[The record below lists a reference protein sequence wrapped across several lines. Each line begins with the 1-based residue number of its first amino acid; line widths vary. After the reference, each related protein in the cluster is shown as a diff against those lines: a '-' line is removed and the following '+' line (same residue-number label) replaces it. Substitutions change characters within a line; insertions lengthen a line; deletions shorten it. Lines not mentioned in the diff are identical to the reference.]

1 MQEINVEEIMQGI
14 RKEIAEKH
22 YEDVEYKFRD
32 VHLRLNCVDAVYD
45 KEEFIANLDKA
56 KPHAIVN
63 AYKPLYGNPI
73 SKIIKK
79 INRKLIA
86 FYVESVVDD
95 QNDYNIYTHRA
106 IAMLPDR
113 FQDTDERLFELEKKL
128 AKCEK
133 TIEELKSQLEK

>member
-32 VHLRLNCVDAVYD
+32 VHLRLNCADAVYD

-63 AYKPLYGNPI
+63 AYKPLYGNQI

-86 FYVESVVDD
+86 FYVESIVDD

>member
-32 VHLRLNCVDAVYD
+32 VHLRLNCSDAVYD

-86 FYVESVVDD
+86 FYVESIVMTRMIIISIRIGLLLSFRIDFRIQMNASMSWKKSLQSV
-95 QNDYNIYTHRA
+95 
-106 IAMLPDR
+106 
-113 FQDTDERLFELEKKL
+113 KKL
-128 AKCEK
+128 
-133 TIEELKSQLEK
+133 

>member
-32 VHLRLNCVDAVYD
+32 VHLRLNCSDAVYD

-86 FYVESVVDD
+86 FFP
-95 QNDYNIYTHRA
+95 THRGVHLYPEIYPEA
-106 IAMLPDR
+106 
-113 FQDTDERLFELEKKL
+113 
-128 AKCEK
+128 
-133 TIEELKSQLEK
+133 

>member
-32 VHLRLNCVDAVYD
+32 VHLKLNCADAVYD
-45 KEEFIANLDKA
+45 KEEF
-56 KPHAIVN
+56 IVN

-86 FYVESVVDD
+86 FYVESIVDD

>member
-32 VHLRLNCVDAVYD
+32 VHLRLNCSDAVYD

-86 FYVESVVDD
+86 FYVESIVDD
-95 QNDYNIYTHRA
+95 QNGLLLCFRIDFRIQMNA
-106 IAMLPDR
+106 SMSWKKSL
-113 FQDTDERLFELEKKL
+113 QSVKKL
-128 AKCEK
+128 
-133 TIEELKSQLEK
+133 

>member
-32 VHLRLNCVDAVYD
+32 VHLRLNCSDAVYD

-86 FYVESVVDD
+86 FYVESIGIGLLLCFRIDFRIQMNASMSWKKSLQSV
-95 QNDYNIYTHRA
+95 
-106 IAMLPDR
+106 
-113 FQDTDERLFELEKKL
+113 KKL
-128 AKCEK
+128 
-133 TIEELKSQLEK
+133 

>member
-32 VHLRLNCVDAVYD
+32 VHLRLNCADAVYD

-63 AYKPLYGNPI
+63 AYKPLYAI
-73 SKIIKK
+73 QSQRLL
-79 INRKLIA
+79 RKLT
-86 FYVESVVDD
+86 ESLLLF
-95 QNDYNIYTHRA
+95 
-106 IAMLPDR
+106 MLN
-113 FQDTDERLFELEKKL
+113 L
-128 AKCEK
+128 
-133 TIEELKSQLEK
+133 